1 MALKLADSTAIMGSE
16 YKQTLCTARFGIL
29 RVYQWVMSG

>member
-16 YKQTLCTARFGIL
+16 YKQTLCTARFDL
-29 RVYQWVMSG
+29 LQVYQWFRGG